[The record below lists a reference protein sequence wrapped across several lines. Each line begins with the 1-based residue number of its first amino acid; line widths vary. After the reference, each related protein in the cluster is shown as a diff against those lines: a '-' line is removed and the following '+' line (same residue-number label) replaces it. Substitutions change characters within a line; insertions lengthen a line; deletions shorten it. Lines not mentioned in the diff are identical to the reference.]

1 MGKRPRKQSLMLG
14 VLSLASFGLFWVFL
28 LLAANSAM
36 TAVVQ
41 EDGRRL
47 AASVGLGLFSFI
59 MPIIGVVLGII
70 GVSLKSSQKTI
81 AGIGLGLNGL
91 LVLWIL
97 INMFS
102 RH

>member
-1 MGKRPRKQSLMLG
+1 MLG
-14 VLSLASFGLFWVFL
+14 ILSLVAFGLFWLFL

-36 TAVVQ
+36 TALVQ
-41 EDGRRL
+41 EDGNRL
-47 AASVGLGLFSFI
+47 VASARLGLFSFV

-70 GVSLKSSQKTI
+70 GVVMKNSQKAV

-97 INMFS
+97 MNMFS